1 MISHPTDD
9 FNPNRG
15 ESIKRYNERV
25 ADQATLRDQAGTT
38 RFFAGLDLV
47 EPGVVPVA
55 QWRPDSDHL
64 ASMPSSM
71 WCGVARKP

>member
-1 MISHPTDD
+1 
-9 FNPNRG
+9 
-15 ESIKRYNERV
+15 
-25 ADQATLRDQAGTT
+25 
-38 RFFAGLDLV
+38 
-47 EPGVVPVA
+47 VA